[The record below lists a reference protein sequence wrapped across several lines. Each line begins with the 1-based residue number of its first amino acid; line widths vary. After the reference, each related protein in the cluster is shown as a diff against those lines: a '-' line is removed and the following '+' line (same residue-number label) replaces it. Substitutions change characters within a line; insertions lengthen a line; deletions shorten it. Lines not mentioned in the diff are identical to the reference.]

1 MIVFEWDEEKARA
14 NLAEHGVS
22 FEEARLVFF
31 DQNSVSEID
40 ERYDYGEERWQT
52 IGMLD
57 ERCMLLYVAHTTS
70 ENGTV
75 VIRIISARRANPKER
90 RRYGNR
96 KISG

>member
-1 MIVFEWDEEKARA
+1 VFEWDEEKARA

-22 FEEARLVFF
+22 FEEAQLVFF

-40 ERYDYGEERWQT
+40 DRYDYGEVRWRT
-52 IGMLD
+52 IGML
-57 ERCMLLYVAHTTS
+57 EGRCMMLSVAHTTS

-75 VIRIISARRANPKER
+75 VIRIINARRANRKEW

-96 KISG
+96 KVQG